1 MLRAILIIAGAALF
15 LMSPALIMG
24 APAIDSAT
32 YTHVWTQQYA
42 SEMARGVVYPRWLP
56 QSFEGLGSP
65 AFYFYPPLAFHLA
78 GGFGL
83 FLDPRWAI
91 SAAGL
96 VVTLRMRK
104 DRLAA

>member
-42 SEMARGVVYPRWLP
+42 SEMARGVVYPR
-56 QSFEGLGSP
+56 
-65 AFYFYPPLAFHLA
+65 
-78 GGFGL
+78 
-83 FLDPRWAI
+83 
-91 SAAGL
+91 
-96 VVTLRMRK
+96 
-104 DRLAA
+104 